1 MIMYKNNDRI
11 EQEQERYE
19 VLREKYWEK
28 PFEVQRTRVQEIESE
43 IRSVVGSEPGWIN
56 MVALDEHKDE
66 LDLLLDERKI
76 LLDWMLQETPE
87 EVERMRVINQRL
99 FDLTN
104 RLRVKM
110 ADVSEYL
117 VSRER
122 DDFDDDYE
130 VEGTLRFS
138 YNDEDSVLL
147 YPCDVVYGSNFK
159 LMINVRDWL
168 KVDNR
173 HQQLELLCK
182 YNESRESILTS
193 GNLDDSQSWAH
204 DMAGCFDD
212 IEICHT
218 TMLFNRDFGF
228 SVVDFLHLNDFWSEV
243 HVRYQNFAT
252 QDKNYRYPRD

>member
-1 MIMYKNNDRI
+1 MYKNSDRI
-11 EQEQERYE
+11 EQDLELYE
-19 VLREKYWEK
+19 LLRDKYLDQ
-28 PFEVQRTRVQEIESE
+28 PFEMQRNRVQEIESE
-43 IRSVVGSEPGWIN
+43 IRSNVGTEPGWID
-56 MVALDEHKDE
+56 MTALDRYKDE
-66 LDLLLDERKI
+66 IDLLLGERKV
-76 LLDWMLQETPE
+76 LLDWMFCETPE
-87 EVERMRVINQRL
+87 EVERMRVVNQRL

-110 ADVSEYL
+110 ADVAEYL
-117 VSRER
+117 ASRER

-130 VEGTLRFS
+130 VEGTLRFC
-138 YNDEDSVLL
+138 YNGEDSVLP
-147 YPCDVVYGSNFK
+147 YPGDEVYGSDFG

-173 HQQLELLCK
+173 FHQLELLCK

-193 GNLDDSQSWAH
+193 GNLDDGQSWSH

-212 IEICHT
+212 IVVCHT
-218 TMLFNRDFGF
+218 TMLFNREFGF

>member
-1 MIMYKNNDRI
+1 MIMYKNSDRI
-11 EQEQERYE
+11 EHELKRYE
-19 VLREKYWEK
+19 LLWDKYWNR
-28 PFEVQRTRVQEIESE
+28 PFEVLRTRVQEIESG
-43 IRSVVGSEPGWIN
+43 IRSVVGAEPGWID
-56 MVALDEHKDE
+56 MTALDKHKDE
-66 LDLLLDERKI
+66 LDFLLGERKV
-76 LLDWMLQETPE
+76 LLDWMFCETPE
-87 EVERMRVINQRL
+87 EVERMRVVNQRL
-99 FDLTN
+99 YDLTN
-104 RLRVKM
+104 WLRIKM

-147 YPCDVVYGSNFK
+147 YPGDKVYGSDFK

-168 KVDNR
+168 KVENR
-173 HQQLELLCK
+173 SNQLELLCR
-182 YNESRESILTS
+182 YDEPRESILAS
-193 GNLDDSQSWAH
+193 GNLDDGQSWVH
-204 DMAGCFDD
+204 DMTGCFDD
-212 IEICHT
+212 IVICHT

>member
-1 MIMYKNNDRI
+1 MYKNTDRI
-11 EQEQERYE
+11 EQELERYE
-19 VLREKYWEK
+19 ALRAKYREQ
-28 PFEVQRTRVQEIESE
+28 PFEVLRTRVQKIESE
-43 IRSVVGSEPGWIN
+43 IRSVVGAEPGWID
-56 MVALDEHKDE
+56 MDALDKHKNE
-66 LDLLLDERKI
+66 LDLLMEDRKI
-76 LLDWMLQETPE
+76 LLDWMFCETPE
-87 EVERMRVINQRL
+87 EVERMRIVNQRL

-110 ADVSEYL
+110 ADVAEYL
-117 VSRER
+117 LSRER

-130 VEGTLRFS
+130 VEGTLRFNF
-138 YNDEDSVLL
+138 NDEDSVLP
-147 YPCDVVYGSNFK
+147 YSGDEVYSSDFK

-193 GNLDDSQSWAH
+193 DNIDDGQSWSH

-212 IEICHT
+212 IVICHS
-218 TMLFNRDFGF
+218 TMLFNRDFGYP
-228 SVVDFLHLNDFWSEV
+228 VVDFLHLNDFWSEV

-252 QDKNYRYPRD
+252 QDKNYRYSRD

>member
-1 MIMYKNNDRI
+1 MYKNTDRI
-11 EQEQERYE
+11 EQELEHYE
-19 VLREKYWEK
+19 ALRAKYREQ
-28 PFEVQRTRVQEIESE
+28 PFEVLRTRVQKIESE
-43 IRSVVGSEPGWIN
+43 IRSVVGAEPGWID
-56 MVALDEHKDE
+56 MDALDKHKNE
-66 LDLLLDERKI
+66 LDLLLGERKV
-76 LLDWMLQETPE
+76 LLDWMLQETLE
-87 EVERMRVINQRL
+87 EVERMRFVNQRL

-110 ADVSEYL
+110 VDVAEYL
-117 VSRER
+117 LSRER

-147 YPCDVVYGSNFK
+147 YPGDKVYGSDFK
-159 LMINVRDWL
+159 LMINVLDWL
-168 KVDNR
+168 KVENR
-173 HQQLELLCK
+173 SNQLELLCR
-182 YNESRESILTS
+182 YDEPRESILAS
-193 GNLDDSQSWAH
+193 GNLDDGQSWVH
-204 DMAGCFDD
+204 DMTGCFDD
-212 IEICHT
+212 IVVCHT

>member
-1 MIMYKNNDRI
+1 MYKTVGSI
-11 EQEQERYE
+11 EQELERYK
-19 VLREKYWEK
+19 VLRDKYWEQ
-28 PFEVQRTRVQEIESE
+28 PFGVLRSRVQEIESE
-43 IRSVVGSEPGWIN
+43 IRFVVGTEPGWID
-56 MVALDEHKDE
+56 MTALDRHKDE
-66 LDLLLDERKI
+66 TDLLLGERKV
-76 LLDWMLQETPE
+76 LLDWMFCETPE
-87 EVERMRVINQRL
+87 EVERMRVVNQRL
-99 FDLTN
+99 LDLTN

-110 ADVSEYL
+110 ADVAEYL
-117 VSRER
+117 VSRDR
-122 DDFDDDYE
+122 DDFDDDFE
-130 VEGTLRFS
+130 VEGTLRFCF
-138 YNDEDSVLL
+138 NDEDSVLP
-147 YPCDVVYGSNFK
+147 YPGDDVYGSDFE

-173 HQQLELLCK
+173 THQLELLCK

-193 GNLDDSQSWAH
+193 GNLDDGQSWAH
-204 DMAGCFDD
+204 DMAGCFED

>member
-1 MIMYKNNDRI
+1 MMDII
-11 EQEQERYE
+11 EQELERYG
-19 VLREKYWEK
+19 LLPDKYWNK
-28 PFEVQRTRVQEIESE
+28 PFEVLRTRVQEIEFG

-147 YPCDVVYGSNFK
+147 
-159 LMINVRDWL
+159 
-168 KVDNR
+168 
-173 HQQLELLCK
+173 
-182 YNESRESILTS
+182 
-193 GNLDDSQSWAH
+193 
-204 DMAGCFDD
+204 
-212 IEICHT
+212 
-218 TMLFNRDFGF
+218 
-228 SVVDFLHLNDFWSEV
+228 
-243 HVRYQNFAT
+243 
-252 QDKNYRYPRD
+252 